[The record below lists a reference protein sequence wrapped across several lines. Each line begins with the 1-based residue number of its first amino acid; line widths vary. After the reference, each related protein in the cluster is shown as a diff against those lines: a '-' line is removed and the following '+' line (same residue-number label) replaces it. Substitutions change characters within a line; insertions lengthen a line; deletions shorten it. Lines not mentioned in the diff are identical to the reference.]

1 MSLGALSTCI
11 TQPPKN
17 LVQRSSAHNRPLTT
31 PNQNSV
37 DKTNLVFPRKDN
49 PIDPTVLWTS
59 SIARRCRNGH
69 LSEAATEF
77 ARMRIAGIEPN
88 HITFITLLSAC
99 ADFPSEKT
107 LNFGASIHCYLYKLG
122 MIKDNVMLG
131 TAILDMYSKCRHVDL
146 ARMVFDEMTVKNSV
160 SWNSMIDGYMR
171 NGDVED
177 AIQLFGEMPYRD
189 KISWTALIGGFVKR
203 GHFEEALSW
212 FREMQISGVEPD
224 YVTIIAILT
233 ACANMGVLGLGIWI
247 HRFALQ
253 RNLTKEVRVRNS
265 LIDMYARCGCIDF
278 AYQEFSI
285 MEKRSRV
292 SWNALIVGFAMNG
305 RAEDALD
312 HFSLMQKEGF
322 EPDGVSFTGALTACS
337 HAGLVDEGLQLYETM
352 KKVHKIS
359 PRIEHFGCIV
369 DLLSRAGRL
378 EDALRVIETT
388 PMKPNEVV
396 LGSLL
401 AACRNHGDISL
412 AERLMTFL
420 VDLDPDTDWNYV
432 LLSNIYAVVERWD
445 GVGKIRNKMK
455 SLGIKKKPGFSA
467 IEIDCCYHEFTAGDK
482 SHSETRS
489 IYSMLD
495 QLSLG
500 FSLFENAPTT
510 FLGEFPD
517 IEIANQLN

>member
-17 LVQRSSAHNRPLTT
+17 LVQRSTQTRPLTT
-31 PNQNSV
+31 PNQYSV

-59 SIARRCRNGH
+59 SIARRCRNGN

-77 ARMRIAGIEPN
+77 ARMRIAGTEPN
-88 HITFITLLSAC
+88 HITFINLLSAC
-99 ADFPSEKT
+99 ADFPSDKT
-107 LNFGASIHCYLYKLG
+107 LYFGASVHYYLYKLG

-189 KISWTALIGGFVKR
+189 KISWTALIGGFVKKDFWNR
-203 GHFEEALSW
+203 TRLC
-212 FREMQISGVEPD
+212 
-224 YVTIIAILT
+224 TIIAILT

-253 RNLTKEVRVRNS
+253 RNLTNEVRVSNS

-278 AYQEFSI
+278 ANQEFSK
-285 MEKRSRV
+285 MEKRSWV

-322 EPDGVSFTGALTACS
+322 KPDGVSFTGALTACS

-352 KKVHKIS
+352 KKVHRIS

-369 DLLSRAGRL
+369 DLLSRVGSL
-378 EDALRVIETT
+378 EDAFRVIETM

-420 VDLDPDTDWNYV
+420 VDLDPDTDSNYV

-445 GVGKIRNKMK
+445 GVGKVRNKMK

-467 IEIDCCYHEFTAGDK
+467 IEIDCCYHEFVAGDK
-482 SHSETRS
+482 SHSQTRS

-510 FLGEFPD
+510 FLEEFSD
-517 IEIANQLN
+517 IEFGNL

>member
-1 MSLGALSTCI
+1 MSLGALSPTCV

-17 LVQRSSAHNRPLTT
+17 LAQKSTHTRPLTT
-31 PNQNSV
+31 PNQNSA
-37 DKTNLVFPRKDN
+37 DKKTSLAFTRKDT

-59 SIARRCRNGH
+59 SITRRCRNGH
-69 LSEAATEF
+69 LSEAAAEF
-77 ARMRIAGIEPN
+77 TRMRIAGIEPN
-88 HITFITLLSAC
+88 HITFISLLSAC
-99 ADFPSEKT
+99 ADFPSDKT
-107 LNFGASIHCYLYKLG
+107 LYFGASIHGYLYKLG

-131 TAILDMYSKCRHVDL
+131 TAILDMYSKCKHVGL

-189 KISWTALIGGFVKR
+189 KISWTALIGGFVKKGR
-203 GHFEEALSW
+203 FEEALAW
-212 FREMQISGVEPD
+212 FREMQISGIEPD

-253 RNLTKEVRVRNS
+253 RNLTKEVRVSNS

-278 AYQEFSI
+278 AYQEFCK

-292 SWNALIVGFAMNG
+292 SFNALIVGFAMNG

-322 EPDGVSFTGALTACS
+322 KPDGVSFTGALTACS

-359 PRIEHFGCIV
+359 PRIEHYGCMV

-378 EDALRVIETT
+378 EDALRVIESMA
-388 PMKPNEVV
+388 MKPNEVV

-401 AACRNHGDISL
+401 AACRNHGDVRL

-420 VDLDPDTDWNYV
+420 VDLDPDTDSNYV

-445 GVGKIRNKMK
+445 GVGKVRNKMK

-467 IEIDCCYHEFTAGDK
+467 IEIDCSYHEFVAGDK
-482 SHSETRS
+482 SHSQTRS

-500 FSLFENAPTT
+500 LSLYGHVSKSFLEEFS
-510 FLGEFPD
+510 D
-517 IEIANQLN
+517 ID